1 MTAKVRYIGRFA
13 ACQDHQ
19 DTQRESNSVKRIVV
33 QTPARLHIGLLDLN
47 GEIGRIDGGI
57 GLALES
63 PHTSIEAVR
72 ADGVQVNCAAEP
84 EIEARLSAA
93 VQKVCERYQL
103 SGARVSV
110 LAPFL
115 PVRRRWV
122 EDIATRVS
130 DCITPGFCGCVKTM
144 KSKALQSRSSISSY
158 RF

>member
-1 MTAKVRYIGRFA
+1 MADVAALLPGGPGTEPGGRAISIYGQCRRGRSGYIGI
-13 ACQDHQ
+13 
-19 DTQRESNSVKRIVV
+19 N
-33 QTPARLHIGLLDLN
+33 
-47 GEIGRIDGGI
+47 
-57 GLALES
+57 
-63 PHTSIEAVR
+63 
-72 ADGVQVNCAAEP
+72 
-84 EIEARLSAA
+84 
-93 VQKVCERYQL
+93 QL
-103 SGARVSV
+103 SLNHPEKRSTRRGGRPVGKLQSHFRNGGRCPICHPLRYGERSLVRFGGPIVRDSFALYL